1 MSFSVWKYG
10 ILLQLQPTPPP
21 IKKFSIKSRR
31 SDRGKESV
39 SPVLFLSP
47 SFPLHA
53 KAERTRTDSVQ
64 RSAARL
70 IANSPKN
77 TQFIWGFF
85 NKKFPSRKNGI
96 GSPTITPAFSE
107 PDSLA
112 VRKKRL
118 FYFPLPRPPSI
129 FLCASSKAEA
139 EAEIGIP
146 PTPVSTKIR
155 ARKKKSF
162 FLHFLFEGSREL
174 FIRTL
179 RGESAFFICRGVSF
193 FPSMEKKIKTRIVIC
208 KKIWLATFILK
219 MLLATKK
226 GKRKTQSL
234 KQSVWTSRF
243 LRALLWHRKKNR
255 FPTETK
261 YYYLLRFALPRWLR
275 GSVRTSKNWLL
286 VGGPGS
292 NPPRDRDEGSWDI
305 TLQWDRV
312 KA

>member
-179 RGESAFFICRGVSF
+179 RGESAFYFCRRVSF
-193 FPSMEKKIKTRIVIC
+193 YPSMKKKNQNSNCHVQ
-208 KKIWLATFILK
+208 ILK

-226 GKRKTQSL
+226 RK
-234 KQSVWTSRF
+234 KNPEFKAKSVWTCRF